1 MEALILYSHSLSL
14 NEYKFF
20 TPILISSKNDMDY
33 VESTK
38 NVLKQS

>member
-1 MEALILYSHSLSL
+1 MEALILYSHSL